1 MRKCQRYKMTRA
13 GRRCARYTQY
23 EMPLAPHEYRG
34 LTVEGSKTWLGEN
47 WPWLVGGAAVV
58 VVAGVVLKAI
68 F

>member
-1 MRKCQRYKMTRA
+1 MAWDPGITW
-13 GRRCARYTQY
+13 
-23 EMPLAPHEYRG
+23 EEYRG

-58 VVAGVVLKAI
+58 VVAGVVLKAV